1 MVDISN
7 LKTSIVGLLS
17 AEMRKEASFNADILA
32 VKVELAIREVMAKRE
47 YENSSY
53 SDERILA
60 ELSTRYYA
68 TITNLARYDYA
79 QVGAEGQTSHTE
91 NSVSR
96 NYRDRDKLISDVH
109 AFVKV
114 L

>member
-1 MVDISN
+1 MVDISS
-7 LKTSIVGLLS
+7 LKTTIVNLLS
-17 AEMRKEASFNADILA
+17 SEMRKEPSFNADILTI
-32 VKVELAIREVMAKRE
+32 KVELAIREVMAKRE

-53 SDERILA
+53 SDVQILS
-60 ELSTRYYA
+60 ELSTRFFA
-68 TITNLARYDYA
+68 TITNLARYDYVK
-79 QVGAEGQTSHTE
+79 VGADEQISHTE